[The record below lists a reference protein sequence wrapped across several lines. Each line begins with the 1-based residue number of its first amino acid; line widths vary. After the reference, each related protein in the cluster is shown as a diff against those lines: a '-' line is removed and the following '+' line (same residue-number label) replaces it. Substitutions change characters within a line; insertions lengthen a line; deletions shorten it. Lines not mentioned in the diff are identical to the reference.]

1 MQGMGPRQHL
11 CAKFHK
17 AVELIGGRWTGAVIR
32 LLLNDRMR
40 FAELRGAIPDI
51 SDRMLSE
58 RLRELETE
66 GIVAR
71 IVVPETPVRVEY
83 ELSKKG
89 RALRPAIDAIA
100 DWSHTWV
107 GAAAGGTG
115 AGAGAVSRA
124 GKRVSLSTVA
134 TAGEGLTT
142 GKAPSMRTS
151 SLRKRRST
159 AMPAELTKLSSEQS
173 SRMR

>member
-1 MQGMGPRQHL
+1 MTLSDRILAMGSKPHL

-83 ELSKKG
+83 ELTEKG
-89 RALRPAIDAIA
+89 RALEQALCAVGRWAERWVTEVRPP
-100 DWSHTWV
+100 V
-107 GAAAGGTG
+107 
-115 AGAGAVSRA
+115 
-124 GKRVSLSTVA
+124 
-134 TAGEGLTT
+134 
-142 GKAPSMRTS
+142 KAPRQAPVVA
-151 SLRKRRST
+151 RGRR
-159 AMPAELTKLSSEQS
+159 
-173 SRMR
+173 

>member
-1 MQGMGPRQHL
+1 MGSKPHL

-32 LLLNDRMR
+32 LLLSERMR
-40 FAELRGAIPDI
+40 FAELRSAIPEI

-83 ELSKKG
+83 ELTEKG
-89 RALRPAIDAIA
+89 RALEQALCAVGRWAER
-100 DWSHTWV
+100 WV
-107 GAAAGGTG
+107 DDERAEVKASRQTAVAAR
-115 AGAGAVSRA
+115 SR
-124 GKRVSLSTVA
+124 R
-134 TAGEGLTT
+134 
-142 GKAPSMRTS
+142 
-151 SLRKRRST
+151 
-159 AMPAELTKLSSEQS
+159 
-173 SRMR
+173 